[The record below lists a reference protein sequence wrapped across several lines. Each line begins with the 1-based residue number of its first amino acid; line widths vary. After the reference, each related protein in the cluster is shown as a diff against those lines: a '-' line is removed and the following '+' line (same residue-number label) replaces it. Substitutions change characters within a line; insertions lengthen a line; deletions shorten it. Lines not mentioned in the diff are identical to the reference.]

1 MHLTLL
7 SPWKNKLLWGDWQ
20 RHDLVP
26 CCSLSRFS
34 GACLIPHLPSPW
46 ALPKSL
52 RKKSINSDVM
62 TAKHT
67 EPPWIWKSRE
77 QVTTTFHQFSLSSFN
92 TLHFLQV
99 GAFLLRTLVP
109 GPLVHHSQDLAA
121 GTQGHLS
128 PSAAVASPVLSG
140 NEQRQLVSTLIS
152 V

>member
-7 SPWKNKLLWGDWQ
+7 SLWKNKLLWGDWQ
-20 RHDLVP
+20 RHDLMP
-26 CCSLSRFS
+26 CCSPSRFS
-34 GACLIPHLPSPW
+34 GACLIPRLPSPW
-46 ALPKSL
+46 GLPKSL
-52 RKKSINSDVM
+52 RKKSINSDVI

-67 EPPWIWKSRE
+67 EPESRE

-99 GAFLLRTLVP
+99 GAFLLRTSVP
-109 GPLVHHSQDLAA
+109 GPLVQHSQDLAA

-140 NEQRQLVSTLIS
+140 NEQRQPVSTLIS